1 MLIFYY
7 QKFLGIYHGSCV
19 CACVSADSDLI
30 DDFLIHSKI
39 LDGECMFSHL
49 VCKHLAGLRRNVSL
63 QRTCIFASAR
73 YAEVAPSGILLML
86 LFFGVGIQDYM
97 GKYEPQTLSGGDSQG
112 IFFPTENLDQ
122 DR

>member
-73 YAEVAPSGILLML
+73 YAEVALLRDPSYVT
-86 LFFGVGIQDYM
+86 FFWCWNPGLHG
-97 GKYEPQTLSGGDSQG
+97 
-112 IFFPTENLDQ
+112 
-122 DR
+122 